1 MAENRKLTVNGM
13 TQGVIWKQILLFF
26 LPILGGSFLQQ
37 LYNTADA
44 VIVGK
49 FVGTAALSA
58 VGGTTGLILNL
69 VIGFFIGFTSGAT
82 VLVSQYF
89 GAGREAQVN
98 RTVHTA
104 IAVSLIG
111 GAVLTAVG
119 MLAAPGLL
127 RILQTPEDVVANAAP
142 YLRICFGG
150 TLATL
155 FYNLGSSVLRA
166 VGDSRRPL
174 LVLAC
179 CTGANVALDLLF
191 VAALD
196 MGTSGA
202 ALATVLSQLLSAVLV
217 MWMVHKKSAAL
228 RIDPKKLRLHSD
240 ILRSILRIGLPTGI
254 QAILYTLSNLTIQRG
269 VNAFGTDT
277 IAAWTVFTKMDAIFW
292 MIMDSFGVAVTTF
305 IGQNFGAMRT
315 DRVKQGLRQCAVMC
329 LALAV
334 GLTALIFAFCPLL
347 ARLFS
352 NDAFVV
358 ARAVKIARFQVLFF
372 VTWVTIQ
379 VLSSALRA
387 VGDSFVPMVLISIG
401 VCGLRMVWVLW
412 IAPHLPRVLEYTI
425 CCYQISWAFTS
436 LLFLAYYFF
445 ASPLR
450 RQILLAEAQAG
461 RKF

>member
-202 ALATVLSQLLSAVLV
+202 ALATVLSQLLSA
-217 MWMVHKKSAAL
+217 
-228 RIDPKKLRLHSD
+228 
-240 ILRSILRIGLPTGI
+240 G
-254 QAILYTLSNLTIQRG
+254 TLNL
-269 VNAFGTDT
+269 
-277 IAAWTVFTKMDAIFW
+277 
-292 MIMDSFGVAVTTF
+292 
-305 IGQNFGAMRT
+305 
-315 DRVKQGLRQCAVMC
+315 
-329 LALAV
+329 
-334 GLTALIFAFCPLL
+334 
-347 ARLFS
+347 
-352 NDAFVV
+352 
-358 ARAVKIARFQVLFF
+358 
-372 VTWVTIQ
+372 
-379 VLSSALRA
+379 
-387 VGDSFVPMVLISIG
+387 
-401 VCGLRMVWVLW
+401 
-412 IAPHLPRVLEYTI
+412 
-425 CCYQISWAFTS
+425 
-436 LLFLAYYFF
+436 
-445 ASPLR
+445 
-450 RQILLAEAQAG
+450 
-461 RKF
+461 